1 MVHQT
6 YDFFMIP
13 ELYIGGSKQ
22 LESEDG
28 MIVELTN
35 GYMIQKLTNN
45 ESDNLKFMDLA
56 LKYFVEF
63 GLDRAYS

>member
-1 MVHQT
+1 
-6 YDFFMIP
+6 MIP